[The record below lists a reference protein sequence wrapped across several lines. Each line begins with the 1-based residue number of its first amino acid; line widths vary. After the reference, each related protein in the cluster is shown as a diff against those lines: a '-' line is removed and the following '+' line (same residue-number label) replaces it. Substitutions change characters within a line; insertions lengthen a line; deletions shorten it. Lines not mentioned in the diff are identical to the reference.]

1 MKLRLLLLFVALTLR
16 AQTPLP
22 SLTITS
28 ASLKIDP
35 TATDSYSLQGTFQ
48 GLDFTTAQ
56 SVTLQ
61 VGPYS
66 GTIPIGNF
74 VQQGNLLTYQDSTGQ
89 TPYWI
94 SSLTIDTNATTF
106 VAQATGIVLA
116 GVADPF
122 AVRLGTDTANG
133 CSMARVQQMAAGAF
147 QLTVGDGVN
156 EPCQIPNMPLT
167 EPPVVPVGIAT
178 NVTITIKL
186 LPTPGFDA
194 STLQAFVADGN
205 GQSSGGPL
213 CTFSQNS
220 GTAYSCTA
228 SFNQPAAGMV
238 PLIVQATAG
247 PLRAG
252 RGAAGGWR
260 PTAPKHPECH
270 AAGFTE
276 LRAVRRQRL
285 CPNPDHPVVTLLV
298 PGTAGT
304 YWPASRTE
312 PGRVV
317 DRSALGLGSDDHG
330 LPHQ

>member
-285 CPNPDHPVVTLLV
+285 CPNPDHPVAALSV

-304 YWPASRTE
+304 NRPAS
-312 PGRVV
+312 
-317 DRSALGLGSDDHG
+317 
-330 LPHQ
+330 